1 MCRYHPGDVTS
12 FTASEFSLDRKALRL
27 AFARA
32 AERTRSPL
40 ASLQRLNAELLERLQ
55 YFELEPR
62 HVLDLGAG
70 AGAASLKLRERYR
83 SAQVIAVDF
92 ALPMLESVPHSWWPR
107 ARFHRVA
114 ADATRLPFT
123 DRSVDLVYSNLLLPF
138 CDRPD
143 QVFQEVA
150 RVLSERG
157 LFLFSTLGPDT
168 LKELRI
174 AWASA
179 DDSAHVSLFP
189 NLPQLGE
196 ALMHSGLVEPVM
208 DTEQYRLHYPD
219 VRALMR
225 ELKDSG
231 AQNSVSTRLRG
242 LTGRGR
248 LSTMLQAYEVDRTA
262 DGIPA
267 TFEVICGAAFGGGS
281 RADGSASN
289 GREAAFPLASL
300 KKHIRR

>member
-1 MCRYHPGDVTS
+1 VCRYHPGDVAS
-12 FTASEFSLDRKALRL
+12 FTASEFSLDRKALRR

-32 AERTRSPL
+32 AARTQPPL
-40 ASLQRLNAELLERLQ
+40 AWWQRLNAELLERLQ

-62 HVLDLGAG
+62 YVLDLGAG
-70 AGAASLKLRERYR
+70 AGGASLKLRARYR

-92 ALPMLESVPHSWWPR
+92 ALPMLASVPHSWWPR
-107 ARFHRVA
+107 ARFHRIA

-123 DRSVDLVYSNLLLPF
+123 DRSVDLVFSNLLLPF

-143 QVFQEVA
+143 RVFHEVA

-168 LKELRI
+168 LKELRT
-174 AWASA
+174 AWARA
-179 DDSAHVSLFP
+179 DDAAHVSVFP
-189 NLPQLGE
+189 DLPQLGE

-208 DTEQYRLHYPD
+208 DTEQHRLHYAD

-225 ELKDSG
+225 ELKGSG

-248 LSTMLQAYEVDRTA
+248 LSTMLQAYEMDRNA

-267 TFEVICGAAFGGGS
+267 TFEVICGAAFGGGA
-281 RADGSASN
+281 RTDGSASH
-289 GREAAFPLASL
+289 GGEAAFPLAAL
-300 KKHIRR
+300 KKHNRR